1 MNIVE
6 RTTEKIKELLSYTG
20 IDEIMWMVIIIFITL
35 SSFSL
40 GMLYERRSFLDD
52 NPVHFEYNQE
62 ALELWNTYENIKDA
76 NTNYFASQNGS
87 IVYPVGCS
95 KGNRIKEENKIFFIN
110 VDQALELGYRE
121 VEGC

>member
-6 RTTEKIKELLSYTG
+6 RTTEKIKELLSHTG
-20 IDEIMWMVIIIFITL
+20 IDEIMWTVIIMFITT

-40 GMLYERRSFLDD
+40 GMLYERRSFLDAS
-52 NPVHFEYNQE
+52 PIEIEYNQD
-62 ALELWNTYENIKDA
+62 AMELWNAYENIKDA

-95 KGNRIKEENKIFFIN
+95 KGNRIKAENKIFFIN
-110 VDQALELGYRE
+110 VEQALELGYRE

>member
-6 RTTEKIKELLSYTG
+6 RTTEKIKELLSHTG
-20 IDEIMWMVIIIFITL
+20 IDEIMWMVIIIFLTL

-40 GMLYERRSFLDD
+40 GMLYERRSFLDN
-52 NPVHFEYNQE
+52 NPVHVEYNQE

-87 IVYPVGCS
+87 IVYPIGCS